1 MKTIKN
7 ILLLTLAIVATAL
20 TSCDSPLY
28 PDSDKGNKETGKVS
42 LARMAVSVSNAEKVI
57 ESRASVEVGTFTVNI
72 KNEAGEVVSSFKYAE
87 MPELLALETGKY
99 TVEAY
104 NAEEQEAAF
113 DAPYFYGTS
122 SQFEVKAN
130 EVTEVDPIVCK
141 LANVK
146 VGIFYSDE
154 LKKVMGSDVVV
165 TVKVADTEELDFVAS
180 ETRAGY
186 FKYVEGNKTIVATF
200 TGTVDGYK
208 VSDYKVLA
216 NAVAPGNYHKITF
229 SIKDAPL
236 PPDENGQ
243 IGNSGLNMDATVT
256 REDFSGNVNPGDEDI
271 IEPDDYLTVER
282 STVNF
287 KCDAS
292 SENITV
298 KSSGT
303 FTATS
308 DADWCSITNL
318 TRNGFTINATANSNK
333 NNSRSAIVTVA
344 MGAMSKTIQVTQAK
358 FTEASTEPEFKS
370 ENIDLFSGSYNNAA
384 EFGESPKKAA
394 VVNITA
400 PKGIKKLHV
409 TIDSETLSGM
419 LPGVGLATDFDLATG
434 KADNGEDL
442 TAALVG
448 LGFPVATGGTIDVNG
463 TMTSYKPVM
472 DETSVV
478 FDITSF
484 MDLMAIPGPG
494 KSNFIVKVTDSTGAT
509 AEVTIR
515 FEVK

>member
-1 MKTIKN
+1 MKTIKS
-7 ILLLTLAIVATAL
+7 ILLLTLAIVVASL

-28 PDSDKGNKETGKVS
+28 PDGESGKETGRVS
-42 LARMAVSVSNAEKVI
+42 LARMAVSVSNAEQVI
-57 ESRASVEVGTFTVNI
+57 ESKASVEVGTFTVNI
-72 KNEAGEVVSSFKYAE
+72 KNEEGAVVSSFKYAE
-87 MPELLALETGKY
+87 MPELLALEVGKY

-104 NAEEQEAAF
+104 NAEEQLAAF
-113 DAPYFYGTS
+113 DAPYFYGVS
-122 SQFEVKAN
+122 KEFEVKAN
-130 EVTEVDPIVCK
+130 EITDVDPIVCK
-141 LANVK
+141 LSNVK

-154 LKKVMGSDVVV
+154 LKKLMGNDVVV
-165 TVKVADTEELDFVAS
+165 TVKVADSEELDFVAD

-200 TGTVDGYK
+200 SGTVDGYK

-243 IGNSGLNMDATVT
+243 IGSSGLNMDATVT
-256 REDFSGNVNPGDEDI
+256 RVDFNGNVNPGDEDI
-271 IEPDDYLTVER
+271 IDPDDFLDVER

-298 KSSGT
+298 KASGA

-308 DADWCSITNL
+308 DADWCTITNL
-318 TRNGFTINATANSNK
+318 SGKGFTINATANSDK
-333 NNSRSAIVTVA
+333 NNSRTAVVTVA

-358 FTEASTEPEFKS
+358 YTEASTEPEFKS
-370 ENIDLFSGSYNNAA
+370 ENIDLFSGAYNDAA

-394 VVNITA
+394 VVNIIA

-409 TIDSETLSGM
+409 TIDSETLSEM
-419 LPGVGLATDFDLATG
+419 LPGVGLSTDFDLATG
-434 KADNGEDL
+434 MDDAGKDL
-442 TAALVG
+442 TEALVG
-448 LGFPVATGGTIDVNG
+448 LGFPVADGGQMEVNG
-463 TMTSYKPVM
+463 EMKTYGSVM
-472 DETSVV
+472 NQTSVV

-494 KSNFIVKVTDSTGAT
+494 KSNFKVKVTDSTGAT